1 MFTQVVATDVQVQTA
16 RGGGYSQPCNRGGGC
31 YVWDSYGEQHL
42 YWRQYYNWHPP
53 YIPRSDMFTR
63 SDMYHTHDPTA
74 PRNLGSISP
83 PSRVNMQPLAPPVA
97 PSDRRQARAH
107 SN

>member
-1 MFTQVVATDVQVQTA
+1 MCRFRRHVAEATA
-16 RGGGYSQPCNRGGGC
+16 NRVIEGGGGY
-31 YVWDSYGEQHL
+31 VWGSYGEQHL

-74 PRNLGSISP
+74 KL
-83 PSRVNMQPLAPPVA
+83 
-97 PSDRRQARAH
+97 
-107 SN
+107 